1 MNHTILEI
9 FLYGCSSSPNG
20 NQTRASILGGLRL
33 IRSTMGLS
41 YYPFCFYFF
50 FASHILKAPPR
61 IIGKTIN
68 PKTNSKISTIILVLK
83 LSNGF
88 IGTYPT
94 ENNPANTQ

>member
-33 IRSTMGLS
+33 FRSTMGLS
-41 YYPFCFYFF
+41 YYPSCFYFF
-50 FASHILKAPPR
+50 FDSHILNAPPR
-61 IIGKTIN
+61 MTGKIRKPNRNTS
-68 PKTNSKISTIILVLK
+68 TSTIILVLK
-83 LSNGF
+83 LSVGY

-94 ENNPANTQ
+94 ENRPANT